1 MRQLTFLLL
10 LFMPLLNYGQTLGVL
25 SGQVVDAQTGVGLE
39 GATVLLENTAL
50 GASTDASG
58 YFTIKNIPPK
68 TYNVVVSYL
77 GFETYTQFNVIIKS
91 VGTAPQQIA
100 LTPQEDTLEEVVVQS
115 NPFKTTK
122 ETPLSTQ
129 TFSAVE
135 IETYPGGNNDITK
148 VVQSIPG
155 YPLLLE
161 AFGMILLFAVVHQ
174 MKRYII
180 WMESKFPTSIT
191 LAHRG
196 VQGPVGLINV
206 SFIKM
211 LRFPALLLVP
221 NTIPTV
227 GGAALSTAEET

>member
-10 LFMPLLNYGQTLGVL
+10 LFMPLLNYAQTLGVL

-68 TYNVVVSYL
+68 TYNVIVSFL

-122 ETPLSTQ
+122 ETPFT
-129 TFSAVE
+129 
-135 IETYPGGNNDITK
+135 N
-148 VVQSIPG
+148 
-155 YPLLLE
+155 
-161 AFGMILLFAVVHQ
+161 LFCS
-174 MKRYII
+174 R
-180 WMESKFPTSIT
+180 
-191 LAHRG
+191 
-196 VQGPVGLINV
+196 N
-206 SFIKM
+206 
-211 LRFPALLLVP
+211 
-221 NTIPTV
+221 
-227 GGAALSTAEET
+227 

>member
-10 LFMPLLNYGQTLGVL
+10 LFMPLLNYAQTLGVL

-58 YFTIKNIPPK
+58 YFTIKNILPK
-68 TYNVVVSYL
+68 TYNVVVSFL

-91 VGTAPQQIA
+91 VGTAPQQIP

-148 VVQSIPG
+148 VVQSMPGISPSIGGFRNDIIIRGGAPNETVYYLDGIEIPNINHFSTQG
-155 YPLLLE
+155 S
-161 AFGMILLFAVVHQ
+161 AG
-174 MKRYII
+174 
-180 WMESKFPTSIT
+180 
-191 LAHRG
+191 
-196 VQGPVGLINV
+196 GPVGLINV
-206 SFIKM
+206 SFIQDVT
-211 LRFPALLLVP
+211 L
-221 NTIPTV
+221 
-227 GGAALSTAEET
+227 